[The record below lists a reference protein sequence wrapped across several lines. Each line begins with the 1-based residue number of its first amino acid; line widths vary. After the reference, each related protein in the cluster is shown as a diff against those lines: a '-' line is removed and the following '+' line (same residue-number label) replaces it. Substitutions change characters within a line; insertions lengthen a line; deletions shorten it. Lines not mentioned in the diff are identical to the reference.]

1 MPQISFTVN
10 EQTLKA
16 LDQLKQDFNVDS
28 RAAVLR
34 RMLALAKV
42 ATTNAGADHTLT
54 IVDKEGDQQKI
65 MLQG

>member
-1 MPQISFTVN
+1 MPQITFTVN
-10 EQTLKA
+10 EQTLEA